1 MVKVA
6 LKGKKAKTSDLDEA
20 LMPVASRLLTAFAQ
34 AKQALEVAGDDQ
46 NAVKAAKDKMG
57 VLILFKN
64 DIAAYVRIYG
74 FLSQIFDYGNTDVE
88 KRSIFFRLLHPL
100 LTFGRERDGVD
111 LSALKLTAYTI
122 KSLGDPTLT
131 LAAGE
136 PVKLYVTDEVGSG
149 QVQDKAK
156 IALAELIAKVN
167 DLFEGDLTPG
177 DKLVYVNDVIKGKLM
192 ESLKLAEQA
201 MNNTKEQFAAS
212 PDLAKEILG
221 AVMDALSAHTVMSK
235 QALAS
240 ELLRADMRDVLLGAG
255 KLWEGLRERA
265 LGAGVGP

>member
-1 MVKVA
+1 MTRFEIIRAARPLRMAA
-6 LKGKKAKTSDLDEA
+6 LGFAGSAA
-20 LMPVASRLLTAFAQ
+20 L
-34 AKQALEVAGDDQ
+34 VAGAQ
-46 NAVKAAKDKMG
+46 
-57 VLILFKN
+57 
-64 DIAAYVRIYG
+64 
-74 FLSQIFDYGNTDVE
+74 
-88 KRSIFFRLLHPL
+88 H
-100 LTFGRERDGVD
+100 
-111 LSALKLTAYTI
+111 LSAQGIANHNSNAPVNY
-122 KSLGDPTLT
+122 
-131 LAAGE
+131 LADRIE
-136 PVKLYVTDEVGSG
+136 
-149 QVQDKAK
+149 VQDKAK

-192 ESLKLAEQA
+192 ESQKLAEQA